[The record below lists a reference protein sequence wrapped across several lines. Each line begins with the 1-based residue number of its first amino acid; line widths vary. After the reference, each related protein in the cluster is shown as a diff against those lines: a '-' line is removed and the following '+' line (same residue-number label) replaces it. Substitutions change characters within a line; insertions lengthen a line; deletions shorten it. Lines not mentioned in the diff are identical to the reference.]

1 MGWFW
6 GKHLTPII
14 PTVPWAAWPTS
25 LACWPWWPG
34 WLDIRSPHL
43 QTFSQCHPNL
53 PAVAL
58 PASSAATHPRMQ
70 PVATPHYLGDV
81 DQSSRCFCWQG
92 GKHQHG
98 AVSTRLIELWHKR
111 WPITSAATDWY
122 LLKVYPATILLPHKK
137 HYFTY
142 INIYIYLLLDVLF

>member
-6 GKHLTPII
+6 RKHLTPII

-25 LACWPWWPG
+25 LACWPRWPG

-53 PAVAL
+53 PPVTL
-58 PASSAATHPRMQ
+58 PAARPRTQ
-70 PVATPHYLGDV
+70 RCNQAPVATPNYLRRA
-81 DQSSRCFCWQG
+81 DQSSRCFCRQG

-122 LLKVYPATILLPHKK
+122 VLKVYPATILLHHKR
-137 HYFTY
+137 HGFTY
-142 INIYIYLLLDVLF
+142 INIHLP